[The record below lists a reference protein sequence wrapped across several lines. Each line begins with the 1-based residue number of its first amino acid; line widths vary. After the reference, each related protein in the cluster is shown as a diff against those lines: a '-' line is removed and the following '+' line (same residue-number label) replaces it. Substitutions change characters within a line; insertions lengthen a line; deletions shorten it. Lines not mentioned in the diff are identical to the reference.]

1 MIKKV
6 AGFGMIAFWLG
17 LTCIRLAV
25 FSHDDIPEYEPIKE
39 YDIVRATVIEA
50 VMEKEI
56 EQHHEETVEFL
67 EMILESEYST
77 EEQKLM
83 ARLGMS
89 EAGVLEVE
97 AIQAVVQVAMNRKN
111 SDDYPDTIEGVIYQ
125 KINGHPQ
132 FSTRDNGDPNEKCYT
147 AVANAIASPEAF
159 PTDMYWFNSEHYPNY
174 GYPYTII
181 DGMYFS
187 TETDYSTVEVEE

>member
-17 LTCIRLAV
+17 LTCIRIAV
-25 FSHDDIPEYEPIKE
+25 FSHDDTPEYEPIKE
-39 YDIVRATVIEA
+39 YDIVRATVMDA
-50 VMEKEI
+50 VMKTEVE
-56 EQHHEETVEFL
+56 HHQEETIELL
-67 EMILESEYST
+67 EAILESEYST

-89 EAGVLEVE
+89 EAGVLEVD
-97 AIQAVVQVAMNRKN
+97 AIQAVIQVAMNRKN

-125 KINGHPQ
+125 RINGHPQ
-132 FSTRDNGDPNEKCYT
+132 FSTQDNGDPNEKCYT

-159 PTDMYWFNSEHYPNY
+159 PTDMYWFNSDHYPNY
-174 GYPYTII
+174 GYPYTVI

-187 TETDYSTVEVEE
+187 TVTDYYAEVEE